1 MRNIYKENIKNLMLN
16 ILQKNEKEVI
26 KIKAMPKELKMQV
39 ATDINELLMSY
50 IALEDKKGIKKIDLK
65 EVIDFTNSII
75 PEMKLHFDEDVYFYN
90 RLNFAY
96 KEFEEQ
102 VNKHNEL
109 IVRNIPFEIFINTS
123 KNIENIYLK
132 IKEYKDISFD
142 ELTDKEKNYIYV
154 RYYNENPLRE
164 IGMFLFDMNEIRVS
178 VLNDENTK
186 VSLRTIIDRY
196 YKQNNEIPGLK
207 PSSLAF
213 DRYYKQNNEDEE
225 FTNKEFTSYFD
236 EKKFLKKYKK
246 TTSSE
251 KKEAI
256 TNYFKEQKSL
266 LWDLLKI
273 RSDNDIL
280 FFNWILSF
288 KNNQLERDIEYT
300 FKKTPDKYNIF
311 ENIGKEIVHLFN
323 CEKVKKEYENLSSEI
338 KKEIKSDIVETIKIK
353 GKI

>member
-50 IALEDKKGIKKIDLK
+50 IALEDKKGIKKINLK

-109 IVRNIPFEIFINTS
+109 IVRSIPFEIFINTS

-132 IKEYKDISFD
+132 TKEYKDISFD
-142 ELTDKEKNYIYV
+142 ELTAKEQNYIYV

-196 YKQNNEIPGLK
+196 YKQNNE
-207 PSSLAF
+207 S
-213 DRYYKQNNEDEE
+213 NEDEE

-273 RSDNDIL
+273 KSDNDIL

>member
-50 IALEDKKGIKKIDLK
+50 IALEDKKGIKKINLK

-90 RLNFAY
+90 RLNFEY
-96 KEFEEQ
+96 KDFEEQ

-109 IVRNIPFEIFINTS
+109 SVRNIPFEIFINTS

-132 IKEYKDISFD
+132 TKEYKDISFD
-142 ELTDKEKNYIYV
+142 ELTAKEQNYIYV

-164 IGMFLFDMNEIRVS
+164 IGMFLFDMNEIKIS
-178 VLNDENTK
+178 LLNDENTK

-196 YKQNNEIPGLK
+196 YKQNNE
-207 PSSLAF
+207 S
-213 DRYYKQNNEDEE
+213 NEDEE

-236 EKKFLKKYKK
+236 EKNFLKKYKK
-246 TTSSE
+246 ITSSE

-256 TNYFKEQKSL
+256 TNYFKEQKKL
-266 LWDLLKI
+266 LWDVLKI
-273 RSDNDIL
+273 KSDNDIL

-323 CEKVKKEYENLSSEI
+323 CEKVKKEYESLSSEI

>member
-50 IALEDKKGIKKIDLK
+50 IALEDKKGIKKINLK

-75 PEMKLHFDEDVYFYN
+75 PEIKLHFDEDVYFYN
-90 RLNFAY
+90 RLNFEY

-102 VNKHNEL
+102 VNKNNEL
-109 IVRNIPFEIFINTS
+109 SVRNIPFEIFINTS

-132 IKEYKDISFD
+132 TKEYKDISFD
-142 ELTDKEKNYIYV
+142 ELTAKEQNYIYV

-196 YKQNNEIPGLK
+196 YKQNNE
-207 PSSLAF
+207 
-213 DRYYKQNNEDEE
+213 RNEDEE

-300 FKKTPDKYNIF
+300 FKKTPDRYNIF
-311 ENIGKEIVHLFN
+311 ENIGKEIIHLFN
-323 CEKVKKEYENLSSEI
+323 CEKVKKEYESLSSEI
-338 KKEIKSDIVETIKIK
+338 KKEIKSDRVETIKIK

>member
-109 IVRNIPFEIFINTS
+109 IVRSIPFEIFINTS

-132 IKEYKDISFD
+132 TKEYKDISFD
-142 ELTDKEKNYIYV
+142 ELNAKEQNYIYV

-196 YKQNNEIPGLK
+196 YKQNNE
-207 PSSLAF
+207 S
-213 DRYYKQNNEDEE
+213 NEDEE

-236 EKKFLKKYKK
+236 EKNFLKKYKK

>member
-50 IALEDKKGIKKIDLK
+50 IALEDKKGIKKINLK

-132 IKEYKDISFD
+132 TKEYKDISFD
-142 ELTDKEKNYIYV
+142 ELTAKEQNYIYV

-196 YKQNNEIPGLK
+196 YKQNNE
-207 PSSLAF
+207 S
-213 DRYYKQNNEDEE
+213 NEDEE

-338 KKEIKSDIVETIKIK
+338 KKEIKRDIVETIKIK

>member
-50 IALEDKKGIKKIDLK
+50 IALEDKKGIKKINLK

-75 PEMKLHFDEDVYFYN
+75 PEIKLHFDEDVYFYN

-102 VNKHNEL
+102 VNKNNEL
-109 IVRNIPFEIFINTS
+109 SVRNIPFEIFINTS

-132 IKEYKDISFD
+132 TKEYKDISFD
-142 ELTDKEKNYIYV
+142 ELTAKEQNYIYV

-196 YKQNNEIPGLK
+196 YKQNNE
-207 PSSLAF
+207 
-213 DRYYKQNNEDEE
+213 RNEDEE

-300 FKKTPDKYNIF
+300 FKKTPDRYNIF
-311 ENIGKEIVHLFN
+311 ENIGKEIIHLFN
-323 CEKVKKEYENLSSEI
+323 CEKVKKEYESLSSEI
-338 KKEIKSDIVETIKIK
+338 KKEIKSDRVETIKIK

>member
-196 YKQNNEIPGLK
+196 YKQNNE
-207 PSSLAF
+207 
-213 DRYYKQNNEDEE
+213 DEE

>member
-50 IALEDKKGIKKIDLK
+50 IALEDKKGIKKINLK

-109 IVRNIPFEIFINTS
+109 IVRSIPFEIFINTS

-132 IKEYKDISFD
+132 TKEYKDISFD
-142 ELTDKEKNYIYV
+142 ELKDKEQNYIYV

-164 IGMFLFDMNEIRVS
+164 VGMFLFDMNEVRIS
-178 VLNDENTK
+178 VLNDENKK
-186 VSLRTIIDRY
+186 VSLRTIIDKY
-196 YKQNNEIPGLK
+196 YKQNNE
-207 PSSLAF
+207 S
-213 DRYYKQNNEDEE
+213 NEDEE
-225 FTNKEFTSYFD
+225 FTNKEFISYFN
-236 EKKFLKKYKK
+236 EKNFLKKYKK

-256 TNYFKEQKSL
+256 TNYFKEQKKL
-266 LWDLLKI
+266 LWDVLKI
-273 RSDNDIL
+273 KSDNDIL

-300 FKKTPDKYNIF
+300 FKKTPDRYNIF
-311 ENIGKEIVHLFN
+311 ENIGKEIIHLFN
-323 CEKVKKEYENLSSEI
+323 CEKVKKEYESLSSEI
-338 KKEIKSDIVETIKIK
+338 KKEIKSDRVETIKIK

>member
-50 IALEDKKGIKKIDLK
+50 IALEDKKGIKKINLK

-75 PEMKLHFDEDVYFYN
+75 PEIKLHFDEDVYFYN

-102 VNKHNEL
+102 VNKNNEL
-109 IVRNIPFEIFINTS
+109 SVRNIPFEIFINTS

-132 IKEYKDISFD
+132 TKEYKDISFD
-142 ELTDKEKNYIYV
+142 ELTAKEQNYIYV

-196 YKQNNEIPGLK
+196 YKQNNE
-207 PSSLAF
+207 S
-213 DRYYKQNNEDEE
+213 NEDEE

-300 FKKTPDKYNIF
+300 FKKTPDRYNIF
-311 ENIGKEIVHLFN
+311 ENIGKEIIHLFN
-323 CEKVKKEYENLSSEI
+323 CEKVKKEYESLSSEI
-338 KKEIKSDIVETIKIK
+338 KKEIKSDRVETIKIK

>member
-50 IALEDKKGIKKIDLK
+50 IALEDKKGIKKINLK

-75 PEMKLHFDEDVYFYN
+75 PEIKLHFDEDVYFYN

-109 IVRNIPFEIFINTS
+109 IVRSIPFEIFINTS

-132 IKEYKDISFD
+132 TKEYKDISFD
-142 ELTDKEKNYIYV
+142 ELTAKEQNYIYV

-186 VSLRTIIDRY
+186 VSLRTIIDKY
-196 YKQNNEIPGLK
+196 YKQNNE
-207 PSSLAF
+207 S
-213 DRYYKQNNEDEE
+213 NEDEE

-300 FKKTPDKYNIF
+300 FKKTPDRYNIF
-311 ENIGKEIVHLFN
+311 ENIGKEIIHLFN

-338 KKEIKSDIVETIKIK
+338 KKEIKSDRVETIKIK

>member
-50 IALEDKKGIKKIDLK
+50 IALEDKKGIKKINLK

-109 IVRNIPFEIFINTS
+109 IVRSIPFEIFINTS

-142 ELTDKEKNYIYV
+142 ELTAKEQNYIYV

-164 IGMFLFDMNEIRVS
+164 IGMFLFDMNEIGVS

-196 YKQNNEIPGLK
+196 YKQNNE
-207 PSSLAF
+207 S
-213 DRYYKQNNEDEE
+213 NEDEE

>member
-142 ELTDKEKNYIYV
+142 ELTAKEQNYIYV

-196 YKQNNEIPGLK
+196 YKQNNE
-207 PSSLAF
+207 S
-213 DRYYKQNNEDEE
+213 NEDEE

>member
-50 IALEDKKGIKKIDLK
+50 IALEDKKGIKKINLK

-142 ELTDKEKNYIYV
+142 ELTAKEKNYIYI

-196 YKQNNEIPGLK
+196 YKQNNE
-207 PSSLAF
+207 S
-213 DRYYKQNNEDEE
+213 NEDEE

-338 KKEIKSDIVETIKIK
+338 KKEIKRDIVETIKIK

>member
-50 IALEDKKGIKKIDLK
+50 IALEDKKGIKKINLK

-109 IVRNIPFEIFINTS
+109 IVRSIPFEIFINTS

-132 IKEYKDISFD
+132 TKEYKDISFD
-142 ELTDKEKNYIYV
+142 ELTAKEQNYIYV

-196 YKQNNEIPGLK
+196 YKQNNE
-207 PSSLAF
+207 S
-213 DRYYKQNNEDEE
+213 NEDEE

>member
-1 MRNIYKENIKNLMLN
+1 MRNIYKENIRNLMLN
-16 ILQKNEKEVI
+16 ILQKNEKEVV

-50 IALEDKKGIKKIDLK
+50 IALEDKKGIKKINLK

-109 IVRNIPFEIFINTS
+109 IVRSIPFEIFINTS

-132 IKEYKDISFD
+132 TKEYKDISFD
-142 ELTDKEKNYIYV
+142 ELTAKEQNYIYV

-186 VSLRTIIDRY
+186 VSLRTIIDKY
-196 YKQNNEIPGLK
+196 YKQNNE
-207 PSSLAF
+207 S
-213 DRYYKQNNEDEE
+213 NEDEE

-338 KKEIKSDIVETIKIK
+338 KKEIKSDRVETIKIK

>member
-123 KNIENIYLK
+123 
-132 IKEYKDISFD
+132 IK
-142 ELTDKEKNYIYV
+142 
-154 RYYNENPLRE
+154 
-164 IGMFLFDMNEIRVS
+164 IRV
-178 VLNDENTK
+178 
-186 VSLRTIIDRY
+186 
-196 YKQNNEIPGLK
+196 
-207 PSSLAF
+207 
-213 DRYYKQNNEDEE
+213 
-225 FTNKEFTSYFD
+225 
-236 EKKFLKKYKK
+236 
-246 TTSSE
+246 
-251 KKEAI
+251 
-256 TNYFKEQKSL
+256 
-266 LWDLLKI
+266 
-273 RSDNDIL
+273 
-280 FFNWILSF
+280 
-288 KNNQLERDIEYT
+288 
-300 FKKTPDKYNIF
+300 
-311 ENIGKEIVHLFN
+311 
-323 CEKVKKEYENLSSEI
+323 
-338 KKEIKSDIVETIKIK
+338 
-353 GKI
+353 

>member
-50 IALEDKKGIKKIDLK
+50 IALEDKKGIKKINLK

-109 IVRNIPFEIFINTS
+109 IVRSIPFEIFINTS

-142 ELTDKEKNYIYV
+142 ELTAKEQNYIYV

-164 IGMFLFDMNEIRVS
+164 IGMFLFDMNKVRIS
-178 VLNDENTK
+178 LLNDENKK

-196 YKQNNEIPGLK
+196 YKQNNE
-207 PSSLAF
+207 S
-213 DRYYKQNNEDEE
+213 NEDEE

-236 EKKFLKKYKK
+236 EKKFLKKYEK

-323 CEKVKKEYENLSSEI
+323 CEKVKKEYESLSSEI

>member
-50 IALEDKKGIKKIDLK
+50 IALEDKKGIKKINLK

-90 RLNFAY
+90 RLNFEY
-96 KEFEEQ
+96 KDFEEQ

-109 IVRNIPFEIFINTS
+109 SVRNIPFEIFINAS

-132 IKEYKDISFD
+132 TKEYKDISFD
-142 ELTDKEKNYIYV
+142 ELNAKEQNYIYV

-196 YKQNNEIPGLK
+196 YKQNNE
-207 PSSLAF
+207 S
-213 DRYYKQNNEDEE
+213 NEDEE

>member
-50 IALEDKKGIKKIDLK
+50 IALEDKKGIKKINLK

-75 PEMKLHFDEDVYFYN
+75 PEIKLHFDEDVYFYN

-102 VNKHNEL
+102 VNKNNEL
-109 IVRNIPFEIFINTS
+109 SVRNIPFEIFINTS

-132 IKEYKDISFD
+132 TKEYKDISFD
-142 ELTDKEKNYIYV
+142 ELKDKEQNYIYV

-164 IGMFLFDMNEIRVS
+164 VGMFLFDMNEVRIS
-178 VLNDENTK
+178 VLNDENKK
-186 VSLRTIIDRY
+186 VSLRTIIDKY
-196 YKQNNEIPGLK
+196 YKQNNE
-207 PSSLAF
+207 S
-213 DRYYKQNNEDEE
+213 NEDEE
-225 FTNKEFTSYFD
+225 FTNKEFISYFN
-236 EKKFLKKYKK
+236 EKNFLKKYKK

-256 TNYFKEQKSL
+256 TNYFKEQKKL
-266 LWDLLKI
+266 LWDVLKI
-273 RSDNDIL
+273 KSDNDIL

-300 FKKTPDKYNIF
+300 FKKTPDRYNIF
-311 ENIGKEIVHLFN
+311 ENIGKEIIHLFN
-323 CEKVKKEYENLSSEI
+323 CEKVKKEYESLSSEI
-338 KKEIKSDIVETIKIK
+338 KKEIKSDRVETIKIK

>member
-65 EVIDFTNSII
+65 EVIDFTNSIM

-164 IGMFLFDMNEIRVS
+164 IGMFLFNMNEIRVS
-178 VLNDENTK
+178 VLSDENTK
-186 VSLRTIIDRY
+186 VSLITIIYRY
-196 YKQNNEIPGLK
+196 YKQNNE
-207 PSSLAF
+207 S
-213 DRYYKQNNEDEE
+213 NEDEE

>member
-196 YKQNNEIPGLK
+196 YKQNNE
-207 PSSLAF
+207 S
-213 DRYYKQNNEDEE
+213 NEDEE
-225 FTNKEFTSYFD
+225 FTNKEFNSYFD

-338 KKEIKSDIVETIKIK
+338 KKEIKSDRVETIKIK